1 MKDTDSQIDVLLV
14 EDDDGHATLIQRACD
29 QCAANLELRRARD
42 LKGMRVELNRRLP
55 EVLVL
60 DYLLPDGRGTDN
72 IPYETQCC
80 SLPTILITS
89 FCDQKLHSE
98 ARNAGVQHLV
108 PKSKGAFDQLPGLLL
123 AQARPHAGQFLYSA

>member
-29 QCAANLELRRARD
+29 QCAEKLELRRARD
-42 LKGMRVELNRRLP
+42 LKGMRAELNRKLP

-72 IPYETQCC
+72 VPHETRCC
-80 SLPTILITS
+80 ALPTILITS
-89 FCDQKLHSE
+89 FCDQKLYSE
-98 ARNAGVQHLV
+98 ARTVGVHHLI
-108 PKSKGAFDQLPGLLL
+108 PKSKVAFDQLPGLLL
-123 AQARPHAGQFLYSA
+123 AQAQMAG